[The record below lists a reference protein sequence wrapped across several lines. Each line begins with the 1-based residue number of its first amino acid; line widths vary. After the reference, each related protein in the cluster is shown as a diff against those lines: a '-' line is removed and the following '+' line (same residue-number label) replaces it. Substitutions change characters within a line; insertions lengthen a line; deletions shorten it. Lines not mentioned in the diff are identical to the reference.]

1 MMLRKLACLS
11 VLLLMTAGGGRVCGA
26 QAPPPDTVYVA
37 RYEPVEVVPRTPSDT
52 LMVRG
57 ADEEDEPV
65 TTRRTADHERGTSG
79 ITLGGIV
86 VDETFS
92 VIGRDFYDTFY
103 RRWEDPDDAANFTIS
118 IRERPQPR
126 RSTQVSVTVEERV
139 VFRSQLRPRPRTIQ
153 RAAQQAVARATLYLK
168 KYYEPRE
175 VY

>member
-1 MMLRKLACLS
+1 MLRNLACLS
-11 VLLLMTAGGGRVCGA
+11 VLLLMAVGGGPAHGG

-37 RYEPVEVVPRTPSDT
+37 RHEPIEVVRRTRSDT
-52 LMVRG
+52 LMVMG
-57 ADEEDEPV
+57 AEEDDEPV
-65 TTRRTADHERGTSG
+65 TTRRTAERKRESDG
-79 ITLGGIV
+79 IVFGGIV

-103 RRWEDPDDAANFTIS
+103 RRWEDPDDVASFTIS

-126 RSTQVSVTVEERV
+126 RSTRVTVAVEERV

-153 RAAQQAVARATLYLK
+153 RAAQKAVARATLYLK